1 MAEKLDFLSPQLEQ
15 EGALEPQEALE
26 LADKAILAIEQDN
39 PAEDFPGADAYRKV
53 MRAVVMAGADDKVIA
68 NWQDGYEE
76 LAAKYKGGDRAEF
89 LRENNIIEALQGAL
103 ASAQRKIEEPGS

>member
-15 EGALEPQEALE
+15 EGEIKPQEALE
-26 LADKAILAIEQDN
+26 LAEKALLAIEQAN
-39 PAEDFPGADAYRKV
+39 SAEDFPGADAYRKV

-76 LAAKYKGGDRAEF
+76 LEAKYKGGGRAEF
-89 LRENNIIEALQGAL
+89 LQENNIIEALQGAL
-103 ASAQRKIEEPGS
+103 DSAQRKIEESGS